1 MQIIVPLVI
10 DKTYPEVFY
19 ENVSAIFSFHFFF
32 FLFILQS
39 VTDRGIMSGYYD
51 WLLIPIISIPGVHVD
66 VIIERLKKESNI
78 PLGKKYCV
86 YIFYYP
92 YIFLNLIY

>member
-39 VTDRGIMSGYYD
+39 VTDRGIMRAYYD
-51 WLLIPIISIPGVHVD
+51 WLQMPMQIPILSIPGVHVD
-66 VIIERLKKESNI
+66 VIIERLKNESYI
-78 PLGKKYCV
+78 PLGKKIV
-86 YIFYYP
+86 FTFFTILIF
-92 YIFLNLIY
+92 F